1 MLRVRDAMT
10 QNVATV
16 SSETTLGEAYDI
28 LQERRIRHLP
38 VVRGR
43 DLIGVVS
50 DRDIRD
56 ALPESGSAERG
67 AALKEKTV
75 VGIVHR
81 DPITAHPLDTIDHA
95 SSQLYERKIGCMP
108 VVAEGELAGIITS
121 SDMMRT
127 LTELTGA
134 HEPGSWVEV
143 EVPNRPGM
151 LASVAEVVQNRHVNI
166 AGIFLT
172 PAKRASYR
180 VIVLRLETTD
190 PSSIA
195 GILEE
200 AGYSV
205 YSLESTAPVR
215 TTFEES

>member
-1 MLRVRDAMT
+1 MT
-10 QNVATV
+10 QKVATV
-16 SSETTLGEAYDI
+16 ASDIILGEAYDI
-28 LQERRIRHLP
+28 MQERNIRHLP
-38 VVRGR
+38 VVG
-43 DLIGVVS
+43 DGKLIGLVS

-56 ALPESGSAERG
+56 ALPPSGSAERG
-67 AALKEKTV
+67 AALREKTV
-75 VGIVHR
+75 GEIMHR
-81 DPITAHPLDTIDHA
+81 DLITAHPLDTIDHA
-95 SSQLYERKIGCMP
+95 SAQLYEQKIGCLP
-108 VVAEGELAGIITS
+108 VVDEGEVAGIITS

-151 LASVAEVVQNRHVNI
+151 LASVAGVIQDRHINI

-180 VIVLRLETTD
+180 LIVLRLETTD
-190 PSSIA
+190 PSGIA
-195 GILEE
+195 EILEE

-205 YSLESTAPVR
+205 YSVESSAPVK